1 MNDSLAPD
9 TMASEYCWY
18 WGLRREVG
26 GARERL
32 RERVLGGLGDALR
45 LRGAPMILVTDAA

>member
-1 MNDSLAPD
+1 
-9 TMASEYCWY
+9 MASEYCWY